1 MASNKLLA
9 SATKQASYNMVLQ
22 VIFRAMTFLLNA
34 FLLRYISKEMV
45 GVVNVRLTLLY
56 TTIIF
61 VAHEAFRRACLSGG
75 DKRNWR
81 QTVNLIWCTV
91 PLGFVCTGVFTAV
104 WLYLLERPDPDVI
117 PHYSVGVLAFAAS
130 AFIELFADQLWVM
143 TQALLFVRLKVV
155 IDSLWIAVRCVT
167 TVILVVYFPHLGLI
181 AFSIAQVVSSA
192 ALVLAY
198 YTYFTHYI
206 RTASP
211 DDSFPLK
218 KIQDFFPTWP
228 TGKKPWT
235 SPELAR
241 LTWSFF
247 KQGILKQLLT
257 EGERYVM
264 TIFDVL
270 SFGDQ
275 GVYDIINNLG
285 SLAARFL
292 FLPIEESGYLF
303 FAQSLKRG
311 KPIRDQDKESLGLV
325 SRVLQSLLKVVVLI
339 GLTILVFGYAYSF
352 LALDIYAGEML
363 SSGSGPSLL
372 RWYCVYVLLI
382 AINGTTECFVFA
394 AMSQEEVDRY
404 NKKMLV
410 FSVLFLTSA
419 VYLTRWLGSVG
430 FIFANC
436 LNMLAR
442 IVHSL
447 YFMLGYYEGSQWR
460 PLSGLVPS
468 RWVSAVL
475 VVSWVVTSYS
485 EMILC
490 CDQGWPYGI
499 LHIAVG
505 AVCLLVVMATIVLTE
520 RDLVSFV
527 HEQWLS
533 RSQQRDDKKSK
544 QDNKATNRR
553 QTDSKKQS

>member
-22 VIFRAMTFLLNA
+22 VIFRVMTFLLNA

-206 RTASP
+206 RTAP
-211 DDSFPLK
+211 AGDSFPLK
-218 KIQDFFPTWP
+218 TIRDFFPTWP

-311 KPIRDQDKESLGLV
+311 KPIRDQDKESLALV

-363 SSGSGPSLL
+363 SSGSA
-372 RWYCVYVLLI
+372 WI
-382 AINGTTECFVFA
+382 
-394 AMSQEEVDRY
+394 QEEVDRY

-490 CDQGWPYGI
+490 CDQGWPYRI

-520 RDLVSFV
+520 RDLVLFV
-527 HEQWLS
+527 REQWLS